1 MSDPTPSSGPVLQLL
16 ANGLSLW
23 IRRQC
28 DEVGDLN
35 LVLHGSALQLL
46 RGKLKGVELEGR
58 LVTFQGLPIHHAQVR
73 SGALNLNVKPKQ
85 PGQILQLQEAFQLKG
100 SVTMRGVD
108 LNRALLTDR
117 WRWLGD
123 WLAEQLMGLNTL
135 GGLEID
141 NDLLILSAPVINARE
156 IVKKQFRLD
165 AAQGTIRI
173 SRVDAEGEV
182 LLPMDSN
189 ISIEEAHLKAGQLH
203 LSGQA
208 KVTP

>member
-1 MSDPTPSSGPVLQLL
+1 
-16 ANGLSLW
+16 
-23 IRRQC
+23 
-28 DEVGDLN
+28 
-35 LVLHGSALQLL
+35 
-46 RGKLKGVELEGR
+46 
-58 LVTFQGLPIHHAQVR
+58 
-73 SGALNLNVKPKQ
+73 
-85 PGQILQLQEAFQLKG
+85 
-100 SVTMRGVD
+100 MRGVD

-135 GGLEID
+135 GNLEID
-141 NDLLILSAPVINARE
+141 NDLLILSAPVIHARE

-203 LSGQA
+203 LKGQA